1 MFNIFSHQWYKI
13 RSDLWSLNSSLVCI
27 QSPSFLIWWWLGRN
41 FAMGIGRRSR
51 RNTALS
57 MRESCFCSVSHQHIL
72 SLYYMILLRCRW
84 SIRGEAFLYNFIFCF
99 KPGYLHEFCFRIN
112 VVNQIHG
119 VPVDWALGAF
129 IVQTTLNRTEYWL
142 ISFISKQLWLFWLGT
157 NFLDYNC
164 GCIYS
169 ILHPEVEKASAEDD
183 LRHGERPVH
192 HNQGQPMSFAR
203 RRWEWVN
210 LLQRST
216 SDRECRFS

>member
-1 MFNIFSHQWYKI
+1 MVAGEKFCHGDWLKIKKKYSSFNEGELLLFCFSSAYIIALLHDTLKMPLEHK
-13 RSDLWSLNSSLVCI
+13 RWSLFVQFYSLFQTWIFTLVMFQDWCCK
-27 QSPSFLIWWWLGRN
+27 SNPWCACWLG
-41 FAMGIGRRSR
+41 IG
-51 RNTALS
+51 
-57 MRESCFCSVSHQHIL
+57 CFHCANDDEPDRV
-72 SLYYMILLRCRW
+72 LR
-84 SIRGEAFLYNFIFCF
+84 
-99 KPGYLHEFCFRIN
+99 
-112 VVNQIHG
+112 
-119 VPVDWALGAF
+119 
-129 IVQTTLNRTEYWL
+129 L